1 MKLTNRD
8 FAAKARGAAQG
19 CGIFFFCGQDEAGA
33 SAAANELVSWLPEPG
48 ERVEMSGA
56 ELRGD
61 PAKLG
66 DEARTM
72 RIAGALQDNG
82 FDIRGIRP
90 PTVPAGTSRLRVS
103 ITLNSEESDI
113 RDLAENLERL
123 L

>member
-1 MKLTNRD
+1 MIRLEPRKETSKVLLYATPVMAVVVTIVLGMVM
-8 FAAKARGAAQG
+8 FAALGFA
-19 CGIFFFCGQDEAGA
+19 
-33 SAAANELVSWLPEPG
+33 P
-48 ERVEMSGA
+48 SGTHIQ
-56 ELRGD
+56 
-61 PAKLG
+61 PIVLG

-103 ITLNSEESDI
+103 ITLNSEASDI
-113 RDLAENLERL
+113 RDLAAILERL

>member
-66 DEARTM
+66 DEARTTSLFGD
-72 RIAGALQDNG
+72 RRHIWVRASGDEAHEALK
-82 FDIRGIRP
+82 
-90 PTVPAGTSRLRVS
+90 VLV
-103 ITLNSEESDI
+103 
-113 RDLAENLERL
+113 
-123 L
+123 

>member
-1 MKLTNRD
+1 MEQ
-8 FAAKARGAAQG
+8 A
-19 CGIFFFCGQDEAGA
+19 DERRERLRALA
-33 SAAANELVSWLPEPG
+33 TSAADAFASLGFAP
-48 ERVEMSGA
+48 SGTHIQPIV
-56 ELRGD
+56 LR
-61 PAKLG
+61 

-113 RDLAENLERL
+113 RDLAEILGRL